1 MTHHPSTPADAAKAN
16 HTFAPDVAQ
25 MSARPSVPVSAD
37 CRCMLADG
45 RVLTITASRRP
56 RANRADVKCALH
68 GAPALAERVQEVVR
82 LARHTEAR
90 FDSRD
95 QVVLSM
101 DLLPAAGERDW
112 ELAAV
117 LADRMV
123 RGEYRSTA
131 TVLYAQGW
139 SDAWHLGQ
147 VSGRS
152 SLAIASLRRHLA
164 ALAVVAPAAASA
176 PVLAPST
183 GTASASAPVSAPAPA
198 TDTLTATIGE
208 QASIGIIVGGDGD
221 GDSASETDA
230 IAALPAVLR
239 IDHLGAL
246 NGHTDPASAVSTA
259 RAWFP
264 LHSGGV
270 NDSLGWVDVSVYP
283 IVASGGDEEDT
294 IAAPGLD
301 ASTQLA
307 LRQALV
313 GARHF
318 DGRGLGRWRTVVRF
332 GQPRF
337 EGNSYQLALVM
348 ADRLAR
354 GREFVPRGR
363 LIASGCSSAWHA
375 GRVETVE
382 GLEAKTALILR
393 QVVEGDRVLLPK
405 EWQAGLPA
413 GFAAAVKG
421 RGASVACIERI
432 GVI

>member
-1 MTHHPSTPADAAKAN
+1 
-16 HTFAPDVAQ
+16 

-56 RANRADVKCALH
+56 RGNRADVKCALH

-101 DLLPAAGERDW
+101 DLLPAVGERDW

-123 RGEYRSTA
+123 RGEYRGSA
-131 TVLYAQGW
+131 AALYAQGW
-139 SDAWHLGQ
+139 SDAWHLGR

-164 ALAVVAPAAASA
+164 AQALAAPAASA
-176 PVLAPST
+176 LAPAPST
-183 GTASASAPVSAPAPA
+183 ATASATAPA
-198 TDTLTATIGE
+198 TDSLAAAAGE

-221 GDSASETDA
+221 SAAEADN

-246 NGHTDPASAVSTA
+246 SGHTDPASAVSTA

-270 NDSLGWVDVSVYP
+270 NDALGWVDVSVYP